1 MVVLSPDD
9 VRGLPQDVRRKI
21 LEYVLAKGVR
31 PRDLGVSPN
40 LIAMVKKGV
49 RPVSDNLML
58 IIAKYLSPDEFRALT
73 GEPDMVI
80 VRKGAIRE
88 LATPQKTYLVEAIL
102 QDSEILAMIRSRLK
116 EIEERDVEIA
126 HTYVVTSRML
136 KRFEEVLKSRKISR
150 KTYQDHLRYLR
161 RALTDLNFVLS
172 PSRLKTYIAGLMEV
186 SPCIAAHTAKALKIF
201 IKEVVKDR
209 ELYDSFKSPRIEEP
223 LYVDD
228 VPTLDEVKAVAKA
241 IEWVPAK
248 TFFAMLA
255 ETGLRPGELLKA
267 ELSWLDLSNALLM
280 PVKEHSMI
288 RRTKRAY
295 ISMFS
300 WRLRDFLR
308 DRYLRVREQD
318 LRVIR
323 VSTANLGEDPGKVE
337 AKLFPYRPKRLREA
351 IYEAMDKALGR
362 RFKLYALR
370 KFFATYMTAKRIP
383 PFFINIWQ
391 GKIPPKEYR
400 ILQQHYVGVW
410 LEELRKAYDESR
422 LCVLCE

>member
-186 SPCIAAHTAKALKIF
+186 SPCIAAHT
-201 IKEVVKDR
+201 R
-209 ELYDSFKSPRIEEP
+209 
-223 LYVDD
+223 
-228 VPTLDEVKAVAKA
+228 
-241 IEWVPAK
+241 
-248 TFFAMLA
+248 MCC
-255 ETGLRPGELLKA
+255 
-267 ELSWLDLSNALLM
+267 
-280 PVKEHSMI
+280 
-288 RRTKRAY
+288 
-295 ISMFS
+295 
-300 WRLRDFLR
+300 
-308 DRYLRVREQD
+308 
-318 LRVIR
+318 
-323 VSTANLGEDPGKVE
+323 
-337 AKLFPYRPKRLREA
+337 
-351 IYEAMDKALGR
+351 
-362 RFKLYALR
+362 YA
-370 KFFATYMTAKRIP
+370 
-383 PFFINIWQ
+383 W
-391 GKIPPKEYR
+391 
-400 ILQQHYVGVW
+400 
-410 LEELRKAYDESR
+410 
-422 LCVLCE
+422 